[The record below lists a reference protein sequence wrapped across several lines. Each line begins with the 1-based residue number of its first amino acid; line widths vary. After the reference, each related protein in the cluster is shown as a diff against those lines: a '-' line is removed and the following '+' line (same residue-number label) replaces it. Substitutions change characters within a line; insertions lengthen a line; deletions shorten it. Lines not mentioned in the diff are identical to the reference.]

1 MRILQI
7 IDSLEAG
14 GAERMAV
21 NYANALADAID
32 FSGLVVT
39 RKEGPLLNQVGDKV
53 SYLFLDK
60 KRTLDLKALFA
71 LRKFVIKNKVDLV
84 HAHGTSFFLAFLL
97 KLFCPSLQL
106 IWHDHYGDSE
116 FLSNRPW
123 AALRMIL
130 PFFNGI
136 IAVNQNLKLW
146 AEQKIGFIN
155 VIYLPNF
162 PSKENDLLKSTALK
176 GIKGNRI
183 VSLANLRVQKNHFLL
198 LEVAKQVQISHPE
211 WTFHLVGK
219 DFEDD
224 YSQKIKSLISKFNL
238 EKNVFIYGSRPD
250 TDNILEESTIAILT
264 SQSEGLPVALLEYG
278 LYSKPIVV
286 TNVGEIPLL
295 IQDGINGFMVE
306 TGKTQSFY
314 DSLVKLMDNETL
326 QNDFGKTLQQTIKKD
341 YSEKGVIAKY
351 LGWLARSEKLKK
363 TKLFTIIYIWNFFIK
378 RK

>member
-21 NYANALADAID
+21 NYANALADTIA

-39 RKEGPLLNQVGDKV
+39 RKEGALLNQVSTNV
-53 SYLFLDK
+53 SYLYLNK
-60 KRTLDLKALFA
+60 KGIIDLKSLFKF
-71 LRKFVIKNKVDLV
+71 RKFVVENDIEII
-84 HAHGTSFFLAFLL
+84 HAHSTSFFLAFLL
-97 KLFCPSLQL
+97 KLSYPSIKL

-116 FLSNRPW
+116 FLSKRPSL
-123 AALRMIL
+123 ALRMML

-136 IAVNQNLKLW
+136 IAVNQNLKTW
-146 AEQKIGFIN
+146 AEQKMHFIN
-155 VIYLPNF
+155 VVYLPNF
-162 PSKENDLLKSTALK
+162 PSKENDILKDTNLK
-176 GIKGNRI
+176 GIKGKRI

-198 LEVAKQVQISHPE
+198 LEVAKKVQISHPE

-224 YSQKIKSLISKFNL
+224 YSRQIKNLILEFNL
-238 EKNVFIYGSRPD
+238 ENNVFIYGSKED
-250 TDNILEESTIAILT
+250 IQNILEQSTIAILT

-278 LYSKPIVV
+278 WYAKPIVV

-295 IQDGINGFMVE
+295 IQNGVNGLMVG
-306 TGKTQSFY
+306 TNNAQLFY
-314 DSLVKLMDNETL
+314 ESLVKLMENETL
-326 QNDFGKTLQQTIKKD
+326 QNDFGKALQQTINND
-341 YSEKGVIAKY
+341 YSEKSVIDKY
-351 LGWLARSEKLKK
+351 LSWLATS
-363 TKLFTIIYIWNFFIK
+363 